1 MSPGQAPRR
10 PWPHLLRLSLG
21 LLAALPLLAGLALG
35 VLAWRLSINPVES
48 SFLARRIEAGVNL
61 PGNRLRVEIGRAT
74 IAWQGWHGE
83 GAPIDLRLSDV
94 LLRDAA
100 GRERGHLPEASITLA
115 LGPLLRGVL
124 APSSVE
130 MHGPSLTIRR
140 DAEGGIALDSGNTD
154 TPAIP
159 DGETGGDAAA
169 QPADE
174 GFAEILHD
182 LMRPPEDRLRHTSF
196 RRIRVTGG
204 TVTVRDALLGF
215 DWALKDPIMDVRRL
229 PAGGIEADGEATLQ
243 VNGVD
248 IPVHVT
254 GSVLGAP
261 LRFSVAFDLPVLRPS
276 EVASLLPPL
285 GPLAILNAPVAIRAS
300 ADFNAAGRNTGFG
313 LALAAEE
320 GGDLQFTPDTR
331 LPFQRLTARM
341 AGTETRIALEEARL
355 ELPGSHGATVEA
367 DGDLRRTEDG
377 WAGEL
382 RASLDRLDLSELPAL
397 WPAELAP
404 EAREATRLALPHGRL
419 RETTLRLSLAAGHA
433 LGGWRATAGR
443 IAGAASEVQLALP
456 GGGTM
461 EMADAVF
468 HAGASAEALTVETL
482 TLRLPAPGGV
492 TTLEGSGQ
500 MRLEGGRWR
509 GGVDVAL
516 DRVALADLS
525 KLWPQAIAPG
535 ARDWITANITAGEA
549 SAGRWRIEGEASP
562 GFADAAL
569 TGVSGSAELRQ
580 GTVYWLRPMPAARG
594 VQGRAQFGLT
604 EITVQ
609 TAGGRLDNAAG
620 QPGGIELKP
629 STLRFLLPPGGTAST
644 EMALQVAGPLAE
656 TVALLRHPRL
666 RLFERRPFPAQVA
679 GGSQEARLNISF
691 PLVSDLTMD
700 MVRLNAEAKIS
711 NARLTRLLLER
722 DLEEGSLELTVDM
735 EQLRMNGT
743 ASLNAVPLRLNVEM
757 DFRPGPANQVVVRE
771 VITGRPDA
779 RRIAELGFDMG
790 ALVSGPIG
798 LEVRAE
804 RRRNGQYTVN
814 LRGDLRD
821 SVLSFPPL
829 GWTKPAGSP
838 GRADASLRLQ
848 GDQLTSIEGI
858 RIEALELALRARAV
872 ARAGRIERVEL
883 QETGFGASRLVGD
896 ARAPTAPGGPWA
908 ISLRG
913 PVLDLRSVFGPSGH
927 VAGGARDAEVVEGPQ
942 PPLSLDLR
950 FDQVMLAPGRDV
962 YAAQA
967 RGRLDTA
974 GVLREANLR
983 ARTSRAAGNF
993 ELTMTPR
1000 GEARQLRG
1008 TAEDGGALLRA
1019 FGLIGTID
1027 GGRMQLNAEYAA
1039 SRPGTPL
1046 TGTAELEGFTVRNA
1060 PALGKLLQAM
1070 TLFGLVEAVQGGSG
1084 LVFNRAVVPFS
1095 LSPTELRL
1103 NDARAFSASLG
1114 LTARGRVLRERVILD
1129 LDGTIVPAYFFNTL
1143 LGNLPLVGRLF
1154 SPEAGGGVFA
1164 ATFRAQGPPED
1175 AEITVNPLAIV
1186 TPGFLRGM
1194 FGLAETARPGR

>member
-1 MSPGQAPRR
+1 MSAGQAPRR
-10 PWPHLLRLSLG
+10 QGPLALRLCLG

-35 VLAWRLSINPVES
+35 MLAWRLSTDPVAS

-83 GAPIDLRLSDV
+83 GAPIDVRLSDV
-94 LLRDAA
+94 ILRDAL
-100 GRERGHLPEASITLA
+100 GRERGHLPEASVTLA

-124 APSSVE
+124 APASIE
-130 MHGPSLTIRR
+130 MHGPSLALRR
-140 DAEGGIALDSGNTD
+140 DTEGGIALDSGAAEA
-154 TPAIP
+154 PAA
-159 DGETGGDAAA
+159 GEAEPHAS
-169 QPADE
+169 QE
-174 GFAEILHD
+174 GFAEILAD

-196 RRIRVTGG
+196 RRIRITGG
-204 TVTVRDALLGF
+204 SVMVRDELLAL
-215 DWALKDPIMDVRRL
+215 DWALKDPILDLRRL
-229 PAGGIEADGEATLQ
+229 PAGGLEADGEATLQ

-261 LRFSVAFDLPVLRPS
+261 LRFSVGFDLPVLRPS
-276 EVASLLPPL
+276 EVSTLLPPL
-285 GPLAILNAPVAIRAS
+285 GPLAILHAPVAIRAS
-300 ADFNAAGRNTGFG
+300 ADFDAAGRNTGFG
-313 LALAAEE
+313 LALVAED
-320 GGDLQFTPDTR
+320 GGDLQLTPRTR
-331 LPFQRLTARM
+331 LPFQRLVARM
-341 AGTETRIALEEARL
+341 AGTDARIALEEARL
-355 ELPGSHGATVEA
+355 ELPGTHGATLEA
-367 DGDLRRTEDG
+367 DGDLRRTEQG

-382 RASLDRLDLSELPAL
+382 RATLDRLDLAELPLL
-397 WPAELAP
+397 WPDDLAP
-404 EAREATRLALPHGRL
+404 ETREAVRLAIPQGMLRETSLRIGIAAGPQLNDWRATEGRVAGGLSETRLALPAGG
-419 RETTLRLSLAAGHA
+419 TLA
-433 LGGWRATAGR
+433 
-443 IAGAASEVQLALP
+443 IQAAS
-456 GGGTM
+456 
-461 EMADAVF
+461 F
-468 HAGASAEALTVETL
+468 HARASAEAMAIETL

-492 TTLEGSGQ
+492 TTLEASGQ
-500 MRLEGGRWR
+500 ARLEAGRWR
-509 GGVDVAL
+509 GGLDLAL
-516 DRVALADLS
+516 DRVALADLQM
-525 KLWPQAIAPG
+525 LWPASLAEG
-535 ARDWITANITAGEA
+535 ARDWITGNITAGEA
-549 SAGRWRIEGEASP
+549 SGGRWRIEAESAP
-562 GFADAAL
+562 GFADAAVTGL
-569 TGVSGSAELRQ
+569 TGTADLRQ
-580 GTVYWLRPMPAARG
+580 ATVHWLRPMPPVRG

-609 TAGGRLDNAAG
+609 TTGGRLDNAAG

-644 EMALQVAGPLAE
+644 EMAIQLAGPVTE
-656 TVALLRHPRL
+656 TVAILRHPRL
-666 RLFERRPFPAQVA
+666 RLFERRPFPVQPVA
-679 GGSQEARLNISF
+679 GTQEGRLNIAF
-691 PLVSDLTMD
+691 PMVADLSMD
-700 MVRLNAEAKIS
+700 MVRLNAEAKVS
-711 NARLTRLLLER
+711 NGRFTRLLLER
-722 DLEEGSLELTVDM
+722 DLEEASFDLTVDM
-735 EQLRMNGT
+735 DQLRLNGT
-743 ASLNAVPLRLNVEM
+743 ASLLAVPLRLNVEM
-757 DFRPGPANQVVVRE
+757 DFRAGPANQVVVRE

-798 LEVRAE
+798 LEVRTE

-821 SVLSFPPL
+821 AVLAFRPL
-829 GWTKPAGSP
+829 GWSKPAGSP

-872 ARAGRIERVEL
+872 ARAGRIERIEL

-896 ARAPTAPGGPWA
+896 ARAPSAPGGAWS

-913 PVLDLRSVFGPSGH
+913 PVLDLRSVFGPPGH
-927 VAGGARDAEVVEGPQ
+927 VAGGVREAEPAEGPQ
-942 PPLSLDLR
+942 PPLALDLR

-962 YAAQA
+962 FAAQA

-974 GVLREANLR
+974 GVLREAHLR
-983 ARTSRAAGNF
+983 ARTSRAAGSF
-993 ELTMTPR
+993 DLTMTPR

-1008 TAEDGGALLRA
+1008 NAEDGGALLRA
-1019 FGLIGTID
+1019 FGLIGTIE
-1027 GGRMQLNAEYAA
+1027 GGRMQLNAEYAE

-1175 AEITVNPLAIV
+1175 AEVTVNPLAMV

>member
-1 MSPGQAPRR
+1 MTVGQAPRR

-21 LLAALPLLAGLALG
+21 LLAALPLLAGIALG
-35 VLAWRLSINPVES
+35 ALAWRLSMEPVAS
-48 SFLARRIEAGVNL
+48 GVLARRIEAGVNL
-61 PGNRLRVEIGRAT
+61 PGSRLRIEIGRAT
-74 IAWQGWHGE
+74 IAWQGWHGQ
-83 GAPIDLRLSDV
+83 GAPLDIRLSEV
-94 LLRDAA
+94 ILRDAE
-100 GRERGHLPEASITLA
+100 GRERGSLPEASVTLA

-124 APSSVE
+124 APASIE
-130 MHGPSLTIRR
+130 MHGPSLTIHR
-140 DAEGGIALDSGNTD
+140 DSEGGIALESGHAESLG
-154 TPAIP
+154 PAIEAP
-159 DGETGGDAAA
+159 RS
-169 QPADE
+169 E
-174 GFAEILHD
+174 GVGVAEILND
-182 LMRPPEDRLRHTSF
+182 LMRPPEDRARHTSF
-196 RRIRVTGG
+196 RRIRITGG
-204 TVTVRDALLGF
+204 MVTVRDALLGF
-215 DWALKDPIMDVRRL
+215 DWALRDPILEIRRL

-254 GSVLGAP
+254 GGVLGAP
-261 LRFSVAFDLPVLRPS
+261 LRFSVGFDLPVLRPS

-285 GPLAILNAPVAIRAS
+285 EPLAILNAAVAIRATG
-300 ADFNAAGRNTGFG
+300 DFDMTGRPLGFG
-313 LALAAEE
+313 VTLMAEE
-320 GGDLQFTPDTR
+320 GGALQLDARTR
-331 LPFQRLTARM
+331 LPFRRLTARLV
-341 AGTETRIALEEARL
+341 GSETRLALEEARL
-355 ELPGSHGATVEA
+355 DLPGARGATLEL
-367 DGDLRRTEDG
+367 DGDLRRMEEG

-382 RASLDRLDLSELPAL
+382 RASVGRLDLAELAAL
-397 WPAELAP
+397 WPGELAP
-404 EAREATRLALPHGRL
+404 EAREAFRLAVPQGLL
-419 RETTLRLSLAAGHA
+419 RETSLRLGIAADPQ
-433 LGGWRATAGR
+433 LGGWRITAGR
-443 IAGAASEVQLALP
+443 IAGGAAGLRLALP
-456 GGGTM
+456 SGGSVAV
-461 EMADAVF
+461 EDAAF
-468 HAGASAEALTVETL
+468 HLRASPELLAIEAL
-482 TLRLPAPGGV
+482 TLRLPAPAGASTIEAAG
-492 TTLEGSGQ
+492 EA
-500 MRLEGGRWR
+500 RLEGGRWR
-509 GGVDVAL
+509 GGLDLSL
-516 DRVALADLS
+516 DRVAFADLPL
-525 KLWPQAIAPG
+525 LWPAGIAEG
-535 ARDWITANITAGEA
+535 ARDWITTNITGGEA
-549 SAGRWRIEGEASP
+549 SDGKWRFEGESAP

-569 TGVSGSAELRQ
+569 TKLNGTAELRQ
-580 GTVYWLRPMPAARG
+580 SVLHWLRPMPPLRG
-594 VQGRAQFGLT
+594 VQGRAQFDLT

-609 TAGGRLDNAAG
+609 TTGGRLDTTSG

-629 STLRFLLPPGGTAST
+629 STLRFLLPPGGTASA
-644 EMALQVAGPLAE
+644 EMAIQVAGPATE
-656 TVALLRHPRL
+656 TVTVLRHPRL
-666 RLFERRPFPAQVA
+666 RLFERRPFPVQVA
-679 GGSQEARLNISF
+679 GGTQEGRLNIAF
-691 PLVSDLTMD
+691 PMVANLTMD
-700 MVRLNAEAKIS
+700 MVRLGAEVKVS
-711 NARLTRLLLER
+711 NARFTRLLLER
-722 DLEEGSLELTVDM
+722 DLEDGNFELTVDTD
-735 EQLRMNGT
+735 QLRLNGT
-743 ASLNAVPLRLNVEM
+743 AALNTVPLRIAVEM
-757 DFRPGPANQVVVRE
+757 DFRAGPANQVTIRE
-771 VITGRPDA
+771 TVTGRPDA

-790 ALVSGPIG
+790 ALATGPIA
-798 LEVRAE
+798 LDVRTE

-814 LRGDLRD
+814 MRGDLRD
-821 SVLSFPPL
+821 AVLSFPPL

-913 PVLDLRSVFGPSGH
+913 PVLDLRSVFGPAGH
-927 VAGGARDAEVVEGPQ
+927 VAGGAREGEVAAEGAQ

-962 YAAQA
+962 FSAQA

-1008 TAEDGGALLRA
+1008 SAEDGGALLRA
-1019 FGLIGTID
+1019 FGLFETID
-1027 GGRMQLNAEYAA
+1027 GGRMQLNAEYAE

-1070 TLFGLVEAVQGGSG
+1070 TLFGLVEAVQGGTG

-1095 LSPTELRL
+1095 LSPSELRL

-1114 LTARGRVLRERVILD
+1114 ITARGRVLRERVILD

-1154 SPEAGGGVFA
+1154 SPEAGGGLFA
-1164 ATFRAQGPPED
+1164 ATFRAQGPPDD

>member
-1 MSPGQAPRR
+1 MSAGQVPRR
-10 PWPHLLRLSLG
+10 NGPLAFRLCLG
-21 LLAALPLLAGLALG
+21 VLAALPLLAGLALG
-35 VLAWRLSINPVES
+35 VLAWRLSTDPLAS
-48 SFLARRIEAGVNL
+48 SFLARQIEAGVNL
-61 PGNRLRVEIGRAT
+61 PGNRLRVEVGRAT

-83 GAPIDLRLSDV
+83 GAPIDVRLTDV
-94 LLRDAA
+94 ILRDTA
-100 GRERGHLPEASITLA
+100 GRERGHLPEASVTLA

-124 APSSVE
+124 APASIE

-140 DAEGGIALDSGNTD
+140 DAEGGIALDSG
-154 TPAIP
+154 P
-159 DGETGGDAAA
+159 AAA
-169 QPADE
+169 PAAPSETEAHATAE
-174 GFAEILHD
+174 GFAEILAD
-182 LMRPPEDRLRHTSF
+182 LMHPPEDRLRHTSF
-196 RRIRVTGG
+196 RRIRITGG
-204 TVTVRDALLGF
+204 SVTVRDELLAL
-215 DWALKDPIMDVRRL
+215 DWALKDPILDIRRL
-229 PAGGIEADGEATLQ
+229 AGGGLEADGEATLQ

-254 GSVLGAP
+254 GSVMGAP
-261 LRFSVAFDLPVLRPS
+261 LRFSVGLDLPVLRPS
-276 EVASLLPPL
+276 EVSSLLPPL
-285 GPLAILNAPVAIRAS
+285 GPLAILNAPVGIRAS
-300 ADFNAAGRNTGFG
+300 ADFDAAGRNTGFG
-313 LALAAEE
+313 LALVAEE
-320 GGDLQFTPDTR
+320 GGDLQLTPRTR
-331 LPFQRLTARM
+331 LPFRRLTARM
-341 AGTETRIALEEARL
+341 SGTEARMALEEARL
-355 ELPGSHGATVEA
+355 ELPGSHGATLEA
-367 DGDLRRTEDG
+367 DGDLRRTEEG

-382 RASLDRLDLSELPAL
+382 RASLDRLDLTDLPLL
-397 WPAELAP
+397 WPEELAP
-404 EAREATRLALPHGRL
+404 EAREAARLAIPRGML
-419 RETTLRLSLAAGHA
+419 RETSLRMGIAAGADLSGWHA
-433 LGGWRATAGR
+433 TEGR
-443 IAGAASEVQLALP
+443 IAGAASDLRLVLP
-456 GGGTM
+456 AGG
-461 EMADAVF
+461 AVTIEAASF
-468 HAGASAEALTVETL
+468 HARASGEAVAVETL

-492 TTLEGSGQ
+492 STLEATGEA
-500 MRLEGGRWR
+500 RLEAGRWR
-509 GGVDVAL
+509 GGLDLAL
-516 DRVALADLS
+516 DRVALADLQT
-525 KLWPQAIAPG
+525 LWPSSLAEG
-535 ARDWITANITAGEA
+535 ARDWITSNITAGEA
-549 SAGRWRIEGEASP
+549 TAGRWRIEAEASSAL
-562 GFADAAL
+562 ADAAVTSL
-569 TGVSGSAELRQ
+569 SGATELRQ
-580 GTVYWLRPMPAARG
+580 ATVHWLRPMPPVRG

-644 EMALQVAGPLAE
+644 EMAIQLAGPVTE
-656 TVALLRHPRL
+656 TVAILRHPRL
-666 RLFERRPFPAQVA
+666 RLFERRPFPVQPVA
-679 GGSQEARLNISF
+679 GTQEGRLNIAF
-691 PLVSDLTMD
+691 PMVADLTMD
-700 MVRLNAEAKIS
+700 MVRLGAEAKVS
-711 NARLTRLLLER
+711 NARFTRLLLER
-722 DLEEGSLELTVDM
+722 DLEEGNFDVTVDM
-735 EQLRMNGT
+735 DQLRLNGT
-743 ASLNAVPLRLNVEM
+743 ASLLAVPLRLNVEM
-757 DFRPGPANQVVVRE
+757 DFRSGPASQVVVRE

-790 ALVSGPIG
+790 ALVSGPIA
-798 LEVRAE
+798 LEVRTE

-821 SVLSFPPL
+821 SVLAFPPL

-848 GDQLTSIEGI
+848 GEQLTSIEGI

-872 ARAGRIERVEL
+872 ARGGRVERVEL

-896 ARAPTAPGGPWA
+896 ARAPSAPGGPWA

-927 VAGGARDAEVVEGPQ
+927 VAGGARETEVVEGPQ

-962 YAAQA
+962 FAAQA
-967 RGRLDTA
+967 RGRLDAA
-974 GVLREANLR
+974 GVLRDATLR
-983 ARTSRAAGNF
+983 ARTSRTAGNF
-993 ELTMTPR
+993 DLTMTPR
-1000 GEARQLRG
+1000 GETRQLRG
-1008 TAEDGGALLRA
+1008 SAEDGGALLRA
-1019 FGLIGTID
+1019 FGLIGTIE
-1027 GGRMQLNAEYAA
+1027 GGRMQLNAEYAE

-1084 LVFNRAVVPFS
+1084 LVFSRAVVPFS

-1175 AEITVNPLAIV
+1175 AEVTVNPLAMV

-1194 FGLAETARPGR
+1194 FGLAETARPAR

>member
-1 MSPGQAPRR
+1 MSAGQAPRR
-10 PWPHLLRLSLG
+10 HWPLALRLGLG

-35 VLAWRLSINPVES
+35 VVAWRLAANPVAS
-48 SFLARRIEAGVNL
+48 SFLARQIEAGVNL
-61 PGNRLRVEIGRAT
+61 PGHRLRMEIGRAT

-83 GAPIDLRLSDV
+83 GAPIDIRLSDV
-94 LLRDAA
+94 ILRDQA
-100 GRERGHLPEASITLA
+100 GRERGHLPEASVTLA

-124 APSSVE
+124 APASIE

-140 DAEGGIALDSGNTD
+140 DAEGGIALDSGPAEPATAETEAHA
-154 TPAIP
+154 TP
-159 DGETGGDAAA
+159 
-169 QPADE
+169 E
-174 GFAEILHD
+174 GLAEILAD
-182 LMRPPEDRLRHTSF
+182 LMLPPEDRLRHTSF

-204 TVTVRDALLGF
+204 SVTVRDDLLGL
-215 DWALKDPIMDVRRL
+215 DWALKDPILDMRRL
-229 PAGGIEADGEATLQ
+229 ASGGLEADGEATLQ

-261 LRFSVAFDLPVLRPS
+261 LRFSVGFDLPVLRPS
-276 EVASLLPPL
+276 EVAPLLPPL

-300 ADFNAAGRNTGFG
+300 ADFDAAGRNTGFG

-320 GGDLQFTPDTR
+320 GGDLQLTPGSR

-341 AGTETRIALEEARL
+341 AGTDTRMALEEARL
-355 ELPGSHGATVEA
+355 ELPGNQGATLEA
-367 DGDLRRTEDG
+367 DGDLRRTESG

-382 RASLDRLDLSELPAL
+382 RASLDRLDIAELPAL

-404 EAREATRLALPHGRL
+404 EAREAVSLAVPQGLL
-419 RETTLRLSLAAGHA
+419 RETSLRLGLAAGTE
-433 LGGWRATAGR
+433 LGGWRATEGS
-443 IAGAASEVQLALP
+443 IAGAASDLRLVIPE
-456 GGGTM
+456 GGTVAI
-461 EMADAVF
+461 EAATFHARASADAV
-468 HAGASAEALTVETL
+468 AIETL
-482 TLRLPAPGGV
+482 TLRLPAPGGTSTV
-492 TTLEGSGQ
+492 EASGQ
-500 MRLEGGRWR
+500 ARLEGGRWR
-509 GGVDVAL
+509 GGLDLAL
-516 DRVALADLS
+516 DRVSMADLPQ
-525 KLWPQAIAPG
+525 LWPQGVAEG
-535 ARDWITANITAGEA
+535 ARDWITSNITAGEA
-549 SAGRWRIEGEASP
+549 SAGRWHVEAESAP
-562 GFADAAL
+562 GFVGAAL
-569 TGVSGSAELRQ
+569 TGLSGSAELRQ
-580 GTVYWLRPMPAARG
+580 ATVYWLRPMPPARG

-609 TAGGRLDNAAG
+609 AAGGRLDNAAG

-644 EMALQVAGPLAE
+644 EMAIQLTGPVTE
-656 TVALLRHPRL
+656 TVAVLRHPRL
-666 RLFERRPFPAQVA
+666 RLFERRPFPVQAA
-679 GGSQEARLNISF
+679 GGSLEGRLSIAF
-691 PLVSDLTMD
+691 PLVAHLTMD
-700 MVRLNAEAKIS
+700 MVRLSGEAKVS
-711 NARLTRLLLER
+711 NARFTRLLLER
-722 DLEEGSLELTVDM
+722 DLEEGSFDLTVDM
-735 EQLRMNGT
+735 EQLRLNGT
-743 ASLNAVPLRLNVEM
+743 ATLNTVPLRINVEM
-757 DFRPGPANQVVVRE
+757 DFRAGPANQVVLRE

-790 ALVSGPIG
+790 ALVTGPIA
-798 LEVRAE
+798 LEARTE

-821 SVLSFPPL
+821 SVLAFPPL
-829 GWTKPAGSP
+829 GWSKPAGSP

-872 ARAGRIERVEL
+872 ARGGRIERVEL

-927 VAGGARDAEVVEGPQ
+927 VAGGARDAPVVEGPQ
-942 PPLSLDLR
+942 PPLALDLR

-962 YAAQA
+962 FAAQA
-967 RGRLDTA
+967 RGRLDAA

-983 ARTSRAAGNF
+983 ARTSRTAGNF
-993 ELTMTPR
+993 ELAMTPR
-1000 GEARQLRG
+1000 GEARHMRG

-1027 GGRMQLNAEYAA
+1027 GGRMQLNAEYAE

-1114 LTARGRVLRERVILD
+1114 ITARGRVLRERVILD

-1175 AEITVNPLAIV
+1175 AEVTVNPLAIV

-1194 FGLAETARPGR
+1194 FGLAETARPAR